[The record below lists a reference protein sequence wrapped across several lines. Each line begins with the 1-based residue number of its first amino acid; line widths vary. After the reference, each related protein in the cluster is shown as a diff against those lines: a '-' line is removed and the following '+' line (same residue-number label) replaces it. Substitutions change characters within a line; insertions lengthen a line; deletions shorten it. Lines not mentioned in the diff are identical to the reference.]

1 MLNMINS
8 DKIDEYIKNKV
19 TVSVKMICKE
29 FGVAPKI
36 AHRLLKYNKNTMLD
50 IPYNHGSL
58 KFINYNLYRT
68 LKEDELKKII
78 SKELETIKKK
88 YPTKESLDS
97 FMNSNFNKLMMS
109 RYRIAVDNYN
119 L

>member
-1 MLNMINS
+1 MINS
-8 DKIDEYIKNKV
+8 DKIDEYINNKG

-36 AHRLLKYNKNTMLD
+36 AHRLLKYNKNTILD
-50 IPYNHGSL
+50 TPYNHGSN

-68 LKEDELKKII
+68 LKKDEVEKIV
-78 SKELETIKKK
+78 SKELETLRKK

-97 FMNSNFNKLMMS
+97 FMNSNFNKLLMN
-109 RYRIAVDNYN
+109 RYRISIDNYD